1 MDPEKWLKEEKSE
14 KWGKNKNVTQ
24 SSLDEHSIIDHLRIE
39 RIIWCCIAE
48 VGCQCP
54 RVSDEKIESGV
65 ETRMACRMI
74 LWSMPSASHSW
85 L

>member
-1 MDPEKWLKEEKSE
+1 MDLEKWLKEEKSE

-74 LWSMPSASHSW
+74 L
-85 L
+85 